1 MCYEVLLMGIIDS
14 KSMNQAKIIT
24 HRYLVENGYE
34 IHEVKCDLENNP
46 PESIDIHRINI
57 DIFEVVIR
65 GSSELVE
72 AKNYSE
78 IRLLSD
84 SAQVLAW

>member
-1 MCYEVLLMGIIDS
+1 LG
-14 KSMNQAKIIT
+14 
-24 HRYLVENGYE
+24 
-34 IHEVKCDLENNP
+34 
-46 PESIDIHRINI
+46 
-57 DIFEVVIR
+57 VVIR
-65 GSSELVE
+65 GSSEVSE